1 MTRIKPLAILTVI
14 MTLAVFTMTGCIT
27 FATLISLGL
36 DAAQAIEIA
45 HPNAQLETDIQI
57 ATSLEGVQAS
67 TQSGECKLEA
77 AGVVVDTDLVQEFAP
92 IGPAQDVAS
101 VAVAILDSAEAIS
114 KCPSTST
121 TGGLAT
127 ASLGTGPALNN
138 GIRGTQAYADTLAAI
153 KTGDKAKVKS
163 TFNGY
168 AALHGQAGIQ

>member
-1 MTRIKPLAILTVI
+1 MKKRIAILTVVSF
-14 MTLAVFTMTGCIT
+14 AVFSMAGCIS
-27 FATLISLGL
+27 FSTLISLGL

-121 TGGLAT
+121 SGGLAT
-127 ASLGTGPALNN
+127 ASSGTGPALDN